1 MQTTLPYDSA
11 RAAALAD
18 TLASH
23 VRELGEA
30 GWTPAT
36 SSNFSIRVD
45 ARHALITVSGRD
57 KRKLGADD
65 LMVIDFDGQPVGTA
79 LRPSA
84 ETLLHTQLYRRFPKT
99 ACVLHTHSLAQTV
112 ASRVFARQGYI
123 DFRDYEL
130 QKAFHGTTTHE
141 GTMRVPVF
149 ANTQHMPTLAAQ
161 VEAALDAGPLW
172 GYLIEG
178 HGLYAWGD
186 SLADARR
193 HLDAFEFLLQC
204 ELKTLQLQP
213 SIRP

>member
-11 RAAALAD
+11 HAAALAD

-130 QKAFHGTTTHE
+130 QKAFHGTSTHE
-141 GTMRVPVF
+141 GVMRVPVF
-149 ANTQHMPTLAAQ
+149 ANTQHMPALAAQ

-204 ELKTLQLQP
+204 ELKILQLQP